1 MKIFKKILLIL
12 LIIILV
18 IVSILFIIGF
28 SSYSKVLK
36 QKPLIDRITEITS
49 KENYVKFDSM
59 SKNYIN
65 AVIAI
70 EDHRYYDHGAVDFI
84 ALARALFTNIR
95 DKEFDEGGSTI
106 TQQVSKNIFFNQE
119 RSISRKLGEAFGA
132 FDLSL
137 IHI

>member
-18 IVSILFIIGF
+18 IISILFIIGF

-36 QKPLIDRITEITS
+36 EKTLIDRITEITS

-95 DKEFDEGGSTI
+95 DKLF
-106 TQQVSKNIFFNQE
+106 
-119 RSISRKLGEAFGA
+119 
-132 FDLSL
+132 
-137 IHI
+137 